1 MGRIIGFNRLQSQK
15 SPENQKT
22 QEGNIQAVPISV
34 HGSVP
39 SSSSSSASD
48 ISSGSDPIL
57 DKPTSEQQRGI
68 VSVVHIRRLPQADVR
83 V

>member
-1 MGRIIGFNRLQSQK
+1 VPEIIFKNL

-39 SSSSSSASD
+39 SSSSSSSSASD
-48 ISSGSDPIL
+48 TSSGSDPIL

-68 VSVVHIRRLPQADVR
+68 S
-83 V
+83 

>member
-1 MGRIIGFNRLQSQK
+1 MPETFLRNL

-22 QEGNIQAVPISV
+22 QEGNIQAVLISV

-39 SSSSSSASD
+39 SSSSSSSASD
-48 ISSGSDPIL
+48 TSSDSDPIL
-57 DKPTSEQQRGI
+57 NKPTSEQQRGN
-68 VSVVHIRRLPQADVR
+68 VSVVPIHWLPQVDVI

>member
-1 MGRIIGFNRLQSQK
+1 VPETFLKNL

-22 QEGNIQAVPISV
+22 QEGNIQAVLISV

-39 SSSSSSASD
+39 SSSSASHTSSD
-48 ISSGSDPIL
+48 SDPIL
-57 DKPTSEQQRGI
+57 NKPTSEQQRGN
-68 VSVVHIRRLPQADVR
+68 VSVVPIHWLPQVDVI